1 MGENCEYSSVNERQK
16 RCFTLDKNRKELR
29 KAVETTRRIVSYID
43 DKKENE
49 PICILLWIQEKTL
62 LLKSFTGRTYRD
74 IKTEKKTSSKRRKT
88 QLVDDI
94 TERDIECLASLS
106 LDDPLLLRP
115 SLSVAVLL

>member
-1 MGENCEYSSVNERQK
+1 M
-16 RCFTLDKNRKELR
+16 
-29 KAVETTRRIVSYID
+29 
-43 DKKENE
+43 
-49 PICILLWIQEKTL
+49 
-62 LLKSFTGRTYRD
+62 KSFTGLNPANVERD

-88 QLVDDI
+88 ELVDDI